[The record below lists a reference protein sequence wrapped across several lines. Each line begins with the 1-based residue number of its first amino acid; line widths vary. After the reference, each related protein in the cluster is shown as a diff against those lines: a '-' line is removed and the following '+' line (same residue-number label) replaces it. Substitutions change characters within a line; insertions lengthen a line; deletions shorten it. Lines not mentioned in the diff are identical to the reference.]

1 MIIRKAYEDDL
12 NSICAL
18 SNEIYGDHFKSMP
31 DNFLEPKDDNRD
43 AAYWQCFMNVDD
55 AIILVAQE
63 KEKIIGA
70 VCAKIVITKGI
81 PFLAEKTRLYIGTIV
96 VTDKHQ
102 RCGIASL
109 LMSHVEEFSEK
120 FNATEVLLEVMSFNQ
135 DAINFY
141 RALGFDDFST
151 KLVKKLS

>member
-1 MIIRKAYEDDL
+1 M
-12 NSICAL
+12 
-18 SNEIYGDHFKSMP
+18 
-31 DNFLEPKDDNRD
+31 
-43 AAYWQCFMNVDD
+43 
-55 AIILVAQE
+55 
-63 KEKIIGA
+63 
-70 VCAKIVITKGI
+70 
-81 PFLAEKTRLYIGTIV
+81 AEKTRLYIVTIV

-135 DAINFY
+135 DAIDFY

>member
-1 MIIRKAYEDDL
+1 MIIRQAYEDDL

-18 SNEIYGDHFKSMP
+18 SNEIYGDHFSAMP
-31 DNFLEPKDDNRD
+31 DNFVQPKNDNRD

-55 AIILVAQE
+55 AIVLVAQE
-63 KEKIIGA
+63 EEKIIGA
-70 VCAKIVITKGI
+70 VCAKIVVTKGI

-102 RCGIASL
+102 RRGAASL
-109 LMSHVEEFSEK
+109 LMSDVEAFSQK

-135 DAINFY
+135 EAINFY
-141 RALGFDDFST
+141 RSLGFGDFST
-151 KLVKKLS
+151 KLAKKLP